1 MRIQRDLLPLFT
13 FRIQQACDAHVSL
26 CYAEGLLQIL
36 QVGLSEN
43 LIHVDQIRPRM
54 KDRIHKIQLKGDTEK
69 NMTLERKK
77 T

>member
-26 CYAEGLLQIL
+26 SYAEGLLQIL
-36 QVGLSEN
+36 QVGLSEH

-54 KDRIHKIQLKGDTEK
+54 KDRIHKIQLKGDIEK
-69 NMTLERKK
+69 KIRL
-77 T
+77 